1 MWVGRYAGFLR
12 VPYNWAQARSGG
24 VCRSKLYWVVVGG
37 GLVIGGSIS
46 GAPIDARLPFTRTTY
61 TPNKEQSNTDV
72 VQVFIQ
78 VKRYSES

>member
-1 MWVGRYAGFLR
+1 M
-12 VPYNWAQARSGG
+12 
-24 VCRSKLYWVVVGG
+24 VVGG